1 MRFLIILRHM
11 HIDVLVAD
19 SSHVK
24 YADEIC
30 EEILLS
36 ARERGTGIAR
46 RTPEYVSE
54 KILAGK
60 AVIAIAEDGRFAG
73 FSYIE
78 TWGGKQYVANSGLIV
93 AHSFRG
99 IGLAMRIKRRIFQLS
114 RELFP
119 DAKIFSITTGAAVMK
134 MNYELGFRPVTF
146 AALTDDPEFWK
157 GCQGCRNYQILESN
171 DHRMCL
177 CTGLL
182 YDPIEHITPDDPA
195 HPEISN
201 LKDGEQKK

>member
-1 MRFLIILRHM
+1 MQV
-11 HIDVLVAD
+11 DVLVAD
-19 SSHVK
+19 ASHSV

-30 EEILLS
+30 EEILIS

-46 RTPEYVSE
+46 RTPEYIIE

-60 AVIAIAEDGRFAG
+60 AVIAISEDGRFAG

-78 TWGGKQYVANSGLIV
+78 TWGGKEYVANSGLIV
-93 AHSFRG
+93 AHEFRG
-99 IGLAMRIKRRIFQLS
+99 IGLAMRIKKRIFELS
-114 RELFP
+114 REMFP
-119 DAKIFSITTGAAVMK
+119 KAKIFSITTGAAVMK

-157 GCQGCRNYQILESN
+157 GCQGCRNYQILEAN

-182 YDPIEHITPDDPA
+182 YDPAEHIEVLNPA
-195 HPEISN
+195 HPEILN
-201 LKDGEQKK
+201 IKDGEQRSMNNHKRI

>member
-1 MRFLIILRHM
+1 M
-11 HIDVLVAD
+11 HIDVVVAD

-36 ARERGTGIAR
+36 ARERGTGKAR

-195 HPEISN
+195 HPELSN

>member
-1 MRFLIILRHM
+1 MQ
-11 HIDVLVAD
+11 IDVMVA
-19 SSHVK
+19 SECHSR

-30 EEILLS
+30 DEILLS

-46 RTPEYVSE
+46 RTPEYIID
-54 KILAGK
+54 KMKAGK
-60 AVIAIAEDGRFAG
+60 AIIAISEDGRFAG

-78 TWGGKQYVANSGLIV
+78 TWGGKKYVANSGLIV
-93 AHSFRG
+93 AHAFRG
-99 IGLAMRIKRRIFQLS
+99 IGLAMRIKTRIFQLS

-119 DAKIFSITTGAAVMK
+119 EAKIFSITTGAAVMK

-157 GCQGCRNYQILESN
+157 GCQGCRNFGILESN
-171 DHRMCL
+171 GYRMCL

-182 YDPIEHITPDDPA
+182 YDPAEHIEVKNPA
-195 HPEISN
+195 QPQLTN
-201 LKDGEQKK
+201 VKDGENKLKS

>member
-1 MRFLIILRHM
+1 M

-19 SSHVK
+19 ASHSV

-30 EEILLS
+30 EEILIS

-46 RTPEYVSE
+46 RTPEYIIE

-60 AVIAIAEDGRFAG
+60 AVIATSEDGRFAG

-78 TWGGKQYVANSGLIV
+78 TWGGKEYVANSGLIV
-93 AHSFRG
+93 AHEFRG
-99 IGLAMRIKRRIFQLS
+99 IGLAMRIKKRIFELS
-114 RELFP
+114 REMFP
-119 DAKIFSITTGAAVMK
+119 NAKIFSITTGAAVMK

-157 GCQGCRNYQILESN
+157 GCQGCRNYRILEAN

-182 YDPIEHITPDDPA
+182 YDPAEHIEVLNPA
-195 HPEISN
+195 HPEILN
-201 LKDGEQKK
+201 IKDGEQRSMNNHKRI

>member
-1 MRFLIILRHM
+1 MQ
-11 HIDVLVAD
+11 IDVMVAD
-19 SSHVK
+19 AGHTV
-24 YADEIC
+24 YADEVC

-46 RTPEYVSE
+46 RTPEYISE

-60 AVIAIAEDGRFAG
+60 AIIAVAEDGRFAG

-78 TWGGKQYVANSGLIV
+78 TWGGKEYVANSGLIV
-93 AHSFRG
+93 AHEFRG
-99 IGLAMRIKRRIFQLS
+99 IGLAMRIKRKIFEHS
-114 RELFP
+114 RKMFP
-119 DAKIFSITTGAAVMK
+119 NAKIFSITTGAAVMK

-157 GCQGCRNYQILESN
+157 GCQGCRNYEILEAN
-171 DHRMCL
+171 EQRMCL

-182 YDPIEHITPDDPA
+182 YDPAEHIEVLDPA
-195 HPEISN
+195 HPELAN
-201 LKDGEQKK
+201 NKDGEQKIK

>member
-1 MRFLIILRHM
+1 M
-11 HIDVLVAD
+11 HIDVIVAD
-19 SSHVK
+19 ESHVK

-30 EEILLS
+30 EEILIS

-60 AVIAIAEDGRFAG
+60 AVIAIAENGEFAG

-93 AHSFRG
+93 AHKFRG
-99 IGLAMRIKRRIFQLS
+99 IGLAMRIKKKIFSHS
-114 RELFP
+114 RKLFP

-157 GCQGCRNYQILESN
+157 GCQGCRNYPILEAN
-171 DHRMCL
+171 DSKMCL

-182 YDPIEHITPDDPA
+182 YDPKEHIEVEDPA
-195 HPEISN
+195 HPE
-201 LKDGEQKK
+201 LLKMKDGDQNKDIE